1 MTRHRIMRLLGA
13 LTLAAAGLAGA
24 SGSARAAASP
34 APVPGPAAR
43 QAPGPAVADVLP
55 APASGVA
62 ADLRPAPGVAADLRP
77 APGAAVGVR
86 PAPAPAPGKAP
97 APRGPAPAPGGPTP
111 PAEFGTDW
119 HDPLTPGPPVARPAT
134 RSCRVTLAEARFRD
148 FTPYRGTYAPPAGC
162 GADHWAAVVLRLD
175 GKVKGRQYDRLG
187 HLSVGGVEIL
197 RTSTPQPSPDGI
209 TWSVE
214 KDVTRYRDTLARPQ
228 PVEMLIGNVVDDTYT
243 GVIDVTVTLTF
254 HAAEGRTGPAATP
267 DRVLPLTSPAVTT
280 PRNTERLLAEVYATG
295 SGGGCEEY
303 WYMTAPDP
311 APYSC
316 KAADGPYREV
326 RVHVD
331 GRLAGLAAPFPT
343 VWTGGWS
350 NPFLWYVT
358 PGPRAF
364 DVQPVLYDLTP
375 FAALLNDGRPHRIEV
390 TVAGVPAGQ
399 SGWST
404 PANLLL
410 WQDEARAV
418 VTGAL
423 TRHEEGEPTGHSR
436 WTPAA
441 PGAAHSLDTEGG
453 HRLTV
458 AGYLDTSHGRVTT
471 TVTRAVRNTSV
482 HRWTDGENLDALTA
496 GWTDEEN
503 VTRGATTTR
512 TVRTYTMDGETT
524 LGAGDRLRTVLSL
537 GDRADTTTRRGGR
550 TVEASRLDD
559 RYTGDATYTTGV
571 PRDQRHAVATTT
583 AHTRAYG
590 AQAPGGCHDRTL
602 TAVQG
607 TLTVDRLRC

>member
-1 MTRHRIMRLLGA
+1 MRRRRHRITGLLGA
-13 LTLAAAGLAGA
+13 IALTAAALAAAGPAYAGT
-24 SGSARAAASP
+24 
-34 APVPGPAAR
+34 PAAD
-43 QAPGPAVADVLP
+43 P
-55 APASGVA
+55 
-62 ADLRPAPGVAADLRP
+62 
-77 APGAAVGVR
+77 
-86 PAPAPAPGKAP
+86 
-97 APRGPAPAPGGPTP
+97 P

-119 HDPLTPGPPVARPAT
+119 HDPLTAAPPVARPAT
-134 RSCRVTLAEARFRD
+134 RSCQVTLAEAQFRD
-148 FTPYRGTYAPPAGC
+148 FTPYRGSYTPPTDC
-162 GADHWAAVVLRLD
+162 GAAGWAKVVLRLD

-187 HLSVGGVEIL
+187 HLALGGVEIL

-243 GVIDVTVTLTF
+243 GVIDVKATLTF
-254 HAAEGRTGPAATP
+254 YAADGRNPAPDTP
-267 DRVLPLTSPAVTT
+267 DRVLPLTSPSVTT

-303 WYMTAPDP
+303 WYMTTPDA

-326 RVHVD
+326 RVAVD
-331 GRLAGLAAPFPT
+331 GQLAGIAAPFPT

-364 DVQPVLYDLTP
+364 DVQPVRYDLTP
-375 FAALLNDGRPHRIEV
+375 YAGLLNDGRPHRIEV
-390 TVAGVPAGQ
+390 SVAGVPAGQ

-404 PANLLL
+404 PTNLLL

-423 TRHEEGEPTGHSR
+423 TRHEQSDPGGHSR

-441 PGAAHSLDTEGG
+441 PGGQHRLDTEGG

-458 AGYLDTSHGRVTT
+458 AGYLNTSHGRVAT

-482 HRWTDGENLDALTA
+482 HRWTDGENQDALAAT
-496 GWTDEEN
+496 WTDEED
-503 VTRGATTTR
+503 VTRGPVTTR
-512 TVRTYTMDGETT
+512 TARTYTMDGETT

-537 GDRADTTTRRGGR
+537 GDRADTVTRRGGR
-550 TVEASRLDD
+550 TVDNSRLDD
-559 RYTGDATYTTGV
+559 RYTGDATYTANV
-571 PRDQRHAVATTT
+571 PRDQRHAVATTS
-583 AHTRAYG
+583 TRYRLYG
-590 AQAPGGCHDRTL
+590 SAVPGGCYDRTL
-602 TAVQG
+602 ATVQG
-607 TLTVDRLRC
+607 TLTADRLRC